1 MLLFVSLRS
10 QSAPHPSHTLISK
23 RKYFIL
29 CSPRRS
35 HPPASLSI
43 FQRSEGLAQVAMKR
57 RHFFRGA
64 LWLRRRCAGTYLS
77 LFSPPSL
84 PGKIPHPPLHCFS
97 PIIRRT
103 GAQPGCEP
111 SRFVPDTGRESLKV
125 IAFDNFSVNWNL
137 SLDKIGLKYFRL
149 N

>member
-57 RHFFRGA
+57 RHFLRGA

-84 PGKIPHPPLHCFS
+84 PRENSASTLALLLADNQENRCATLL
-97 PIIRRT
+97 R
-103 GAQPGCEP
+103 P
-111 SRFVPDTGRESLKV
+111 SRFLPDTGRESLKV
-125 IAFDNFSVNWNL
+125 IAFDNFSVN
-137 SLDKIGLKYFRL
+137 
-149 N
+149 